1 MTDIQSF
8 DVIDPDFRD
17 EEDPV
22 GLRCPRVAEFPDVT
36 PEMIADSNPVV
47 TNLERISITFDYP
60 LSQPTTREFF
70 NPGGFTC
77 YDFFRAVYE
86 GYAKIYAEEEQAVGN
101 PGHIPGMLN
110 RSVSQGPHGIWGH
123 DMEDLF
129 LEGFREA
136 TPGCFVLSMGS

>member
-1 MTDIQSF
+1 MEIRSF
-8 DVIDPDFRD
+8 DINYPDYP
-17 EEDPV
+17 EPS
-22 GLRCPRVAEFPDVT
+22 CPGVCDFPDVK
-36 PEMIADSNPVV
+36 PEDIVGGNTQV
-47 TNLERISITFDYP
+47 TELERISITFGYP
-60 LSQPTTREFF
+60 LSQPTTLEFF

-77 YDFFRAVYE
+77 YDFYKAVYE
-86 GYAKIYAEEEQAVGN
+86 GYVTIYAEEEQAVGN
-101 PGHIPGMLN
+101 PGYIPGMLN